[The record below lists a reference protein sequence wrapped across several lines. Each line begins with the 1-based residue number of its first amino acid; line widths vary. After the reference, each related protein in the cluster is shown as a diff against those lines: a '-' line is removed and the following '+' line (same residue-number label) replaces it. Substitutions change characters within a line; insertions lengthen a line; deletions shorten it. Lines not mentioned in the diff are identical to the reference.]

1 MKKTAVIKYKVVTD
15 KANRKIV
22 VISDFHDY
30 PGGRKT
36 DLAQR
41 VKDLKPD
48 LILLAG
54 DLIQG
59 TKYRNPATLKQIRDF
74 LAELSEDCPVVIC
87 RGNHD
92 LIKYDE
98 AADIAYR
105 SLEDARP
112 GMVFPLENEKVSCDD
127 IRVVEFTPGRKSFA
141 PSGQDS
147 GFALRDFVESWEKSG
162 IKFEEDDKFSILL
175 THNPK
180 IVAQALSTYEQK
192 KLGFTGEMLARLK
205 ELSNTFNQF
214 DMFACGHLHSGY
226 RKADTISANPDKYI
240 DRGYWE
246 MPLEV
251 DINGKTTFFRP
262 WVYKETDFCR
272 GNIYVGKGGERVIQL
287 ENGHYYYFASK
298 EAEPVLID
306 EDIALNV
313 VETRHLK
320 PIIISGGVN
329 KFFGLP
335 IDKSE
340 ITEVS
345 VLKKVR

>member
-1 MKKTAVIKYKVVTD
+1 MKKTAVIRYKVVTD

-22 VISDFHDY
+22 IISDFHDY

-36 DLAQR
+36 DLAER
-41 VKDLKPD
+41 VKELKPD
-48 LILLAG
+48 LILVAG

-59 TKYRNPATLKQIRDF
+59 TKYRNPVTLNQIKHF

-98 AADIAYR
+98 NADKAYR
-105 SLEDARP
+105 SLESARP
-112 GMVFPLENEKVSCDD
+112 GRVFPLENEMVSDKD

-141 PSGQDS
+141 PSGQES

-162 IKFEEDDKFSILL
+162 IKFQADDKFSILL

-180 IVAQALSTYEQK
+180 IVAQALSTHEQRR
-192 KLGFTGEMLARLK
+192 LGFRGEMLGRLR
-205 ELSNTFNQF
+205 EMSNTFNQF
-214 DMFACGHLHSGY
+214 DMAACGHIHSGY
-226 RKADTISANPDKYI
+226 RRADTVSADPDKYM
-240 DRGYWE
+240 DKGYWE
-246 MPLEV
+246 MPAEV
-251 DINGKTTFFRP
+251 DINGKMTFFRP
-262 WVYKETDFCR
+262 WIYKGTDFCR
-272 GNIYVGKGGERVIQL
+272 GTNYVGKGGERIIQL
-287 ENGHYYYFASK
+287 ENGHYYYYAAK
-298 EAEPVLID
+298 DAEPTPID
-306 EDIALNV
+306 EEIALRV

-320 PIIISGGVN
+320 PIVISGGVN

-340 ITEVS
+340 ITEVKI
-345 VLKKVR
+345 LKKTR